1 MFRFGISFANS
12 LSPTRDKRK
21 EWEKESFIALILIHT
36 YPCLLG
42 TTRMF
47 IATHAFWLGAALND
61 VSADEISKTNKQ
73 TIEQLKETNM
83 TQPAELDWS
92 RHAIAIAWQRKL
104 WNSHS
109 SCMIKYTTFSLGYF
123 HLSLLFLI
131 FNNVAQNNRFNFI
144 SSYGRKQPP
153 NNGRRTGGEK
163 WVSSHRWEKAT
174 GKDFV
179 MMILYCLLIKY
190 ILILMHNFLDH
201 FDSKV
206 LRNPVNTPVLER

>member
-21 EWEKESFIALILIHT
+21 EWEKESFIALILIHA

-61 VSADEISKTNKQ
+61 VSADETSKTNKQ

-92 RHAIAIAWQRKL
+92 CHAIAIAWRREL
-104 WNSHS
+104 WDSRF

-131 FNNVAQNNRFNFI
+131 FINVAQNNRFNFI
-144 SSYGRKQPP
+144 SNYGRKQPP

-163 WVSSHRWEKAT
+163 RVSSHRWEKAT

-179 MMILYCLLIKY
+179 KVILYCFLIKY
-190 ILILMHNFLDH
+190 ILIRVHNFLDH
-201 FDSKV
+201 FHSMV
-206 LRNPVNTPVLER
+206 